1 MLMNFYTIAE
11 QNLCVTSID
20 IAVLDQTIHGMSA
33 REYRDTLDGRLS
45 SQTVKLVATPSEYEE
60 LLLSARI
67 ITGFEI
73 DAEAVDRA
81 TNLEMFA
88 CTFAGTDHLP
98 LSAFE
103 ANDVQV
109 TNASG
114 VHGPNAAEQVLASV
128 LSFARGLDH
137 GWAQSQA
144 GTWSHYQTDELYG
157 STVTVVGMG
166 SIGSAIIDRLAP
178 FGVETIGVRNSPSKG
193 GDADTVVGIEQLPE
207 ILPRTDYLVLAC
219 PLTEETTQLVDA
231 AALERL
237 PPDSVVVNIARGQVV
252 DTDALHAAL
261 QTNELRGAALDVTD
275 PEPLPDG
282 HPLWSHDNCLITP
295 HNAGHTPRYWD
306 RMADIIAENV
316 DRLETD
322 EPLRNQA

>member
-1 MLMNFYTIAE
+1 
-11 QNLCVTSID
+11 
-20 IAVLDQTIHGMSA
+20 MSA
-33 REYRDTLDGRLS
+33 RDYRDVLDERLPSKTVRLVS
-45 SQTVKLVATPSEYEE
+45 SPTEYDE
-60 LLLSARI
+60 LLPEARI

-73 DAEAVDRA
+73 DAETVDRA

-98 LSAFE
+98 LEAFA

-114 VHGPNAAEQVLASV
+114 VHGPNAAEQVLAYV
-128 LSFARGLDH
+128 LSFARGLDR
-137 GWAQSQA
+137 GWKQSQA
-144 GTWSHYQTDELYG
+144 GTWSHYQTDELYD

-166 SIGSAIIDRLAP
+166 SIGGAILDRLAP

-193 GDADTVVGIEQLPE
+193 GNADEVVGIEQVAE

-219 PLTEETTQLVDA
+219 PLTEQTAQLVDET
-231 AALERL
+231 ALEQL
-237 PPDSVVVNIARGQVV
+237 PPDSVLVNIARGEVV
-252 DTDALHAAL
+252 DTDALLAAL

-306 RMADIIAENV
+306 RMADIIADNV
-316 DRLETD
+316 DRLGTD
-322 EPLRNQA
+322 EPLRNLAK

>member
-1 MLMNFYTIAE
+1 
-11 QNLCVTSID
+11 
-20 IAVLDQTIHGMSA
+20 MSA
-33 REYRDTLDGRLS
+33 REYRDVLDERLP
-45 SQTVKLVATPSEYEE
+45 SQTVRLVASPTEYDE
-60 LLLSARI
+60 LLPEARI

-73 DAEAVDRA
+73 DAETVDRA
-81 TNLEMFA
+81 ANLDLFA

-98 LSAFE
+98 LDAFA

-114 VHGPNAAEQVLASV
+114 VHGPNAAEQVLAYV
-128 LSFARGLDH
+128 LSFARGLDR
-137 GWAQSQA
+137 GWNQSQA

-166 SIGSAIIDRLAP
+166 SIGGAILDRLAP
-178 FGVETIGVRNSPSKG
+178 FGVDTIGVRNSPSKG
-193 GDADTVVGIEQLPE
+193 GNADEVVGIDQVPE

-219 PLTEETTQLVDA
+219 PLTEQTAQLVDED
-231 AALERL
+231 ALERL
-237 PPDSVVVNIARGQVV
+237 SPDGVLVNIARGEVV
-252 DTDALHAAL
+252 DTDALLAAL

-306 RMADIIAENV
+306 RMAEIIADNI
-316 DRLETD
+316 DRLDTD
-322 EPLRNQA
+322 EPLRNLAN

>member
-1 MLMNFYTIAE
+1 
-11 QNLCVTSID
+11 
-20 IAVLDQTIHGMSA
+20 MSA
-33 REYRDTLDGRLS
+33 REYRDVLDERLP
-45 SQTVKLVATPSEYEE
+45 SQTVRLVASPTEYDE
-60 LLLSARI
+60 LLPEARI

-73 DAEAVDRA
+73 DAETVDRA
-81 TNLEMFA
+81 ANLDLFA

-98 LSAFE
+98 LDAFA

-114 VHGPNAAEQVLASV
+114 VHGPNAAEQVLAYV
-128 LSFARGLDH
+128 LSFARGLDR
-137 GWAQSQA
+137 GWNQSQA

-166 SIGSAIIDRLAP
+166 SIGGAILDRLAP
-178 FGVETIGVRNSPSKG
+178 FGVDTIGVRNSPSKG
-193 GDADTVVGIEQLPE
+193 GNADEVVGIDQVPE

-219 PLTEETTQLVDA
+219 PLTEQTAQLVDED
-231 AALERL
+231 ALERL
-237 PPDSVVVNIARGQVV
+237 SPDGVLVNIARGEVV
-252 DTDALHAAL
+252 DTDALLAAL

-306 RMADIIAENV
+306 RMAEIIADNI
-316 DRLETD
+316 DRLDTD
-322 EPLRNQA
+322 EPLRNLAK

>member
-1 MLMNFYTIAE
+1 
-11 QNLCVTSID
+11 VTSID

-33 REYRDTLDGRLS
+33 RDYRDVLDERLPSKTVRLVS
-45 SQTVKLVATPSEYEE
+45 SPTEYDE
-60 LLLSARI
+60 LLPEARI
-67 ITGFEI
+67 ISGFEI
-73 DAEAVDRA
+73 DAETVDRA

-98 LSAFE
+98 LDAFA

-114 VHGPNAAEQVLASV
+114 VHGPNAAEQVLAYV
-128 LSFARGLDH
+128 LSFARSLDR
-137 GWAQSQA
+137 GWKQSQA
-144 GTWSHYQTDELYG
+144 GTWSHYQTDELYD

-166 SIGSAIIDRLAP
+166 SIGGAILDRLAP

-193 GDADTVVGIEQLPE
+193 GTADEVVGIEQVPE

-219 PLTEETTQLVDA
+219 PLTEQTAQLVDET
-231 AALERL
+231 ALEQM
-237 PPDSVVVNIARGQVV
+237 PPDSVLVNIARGAVV
-252 DTDALHAAL
+252 DTDALLAAL

-306 RMADIIAENV
+306 RMADIIADNI
-316 DRLETD
+316 DRLDTD
-322 EPLRNQA
+322 EPLRNLAK

>member
-1 MLMNFYTIAE
+1 M
-11 QNLCVTSID
+11 TSVD

-33 REYRDTLDGRLS
+33 REYRDVLDERLP
-45 SQTVKLVATPSEYEE
+45 SQTVRLVASPTEYDE
-60 LLLSARI
+60 LLPEARI

-73 DAEAVDRA
+73 DAETVDRA
-81 TNLEMFA
+81 ANLDLFA

-98 LSAFE
+98 LDAFA

-114 VHGPNAAEQVLASV
+114 VHGPNAAEQVLAYV
-128 LSFARGLDH
+128 LSFARGLDR
-137 GWAQSQA
+137 GWNQSQA

-166 SIGSAIIDRLAP
+166 SIGGAILDRLAP
-178 FGVETIGVRNSPSKG
+178 FGVDTIGVRNSPSKG
-193 GDADTVVGIEQLPE
+193 GNADEVVGIDQVPE

-219 PLTEETTQLVDA
+219 PLTEQTAQLVDED
-231 AALERL
+231 ALERL
-237 PPDSVVVNIARGQVV
+237 SPDGVLVNIARGEVV
-252 DTDALHAAL
+252 DTDALLAAL

-306 RMADIIAENV
+306 RMAEIIADNI
-316 DRLETD
+316 DRLDTD
-322 EPLRNQA
+322 EPLRNLAN

>member
-1 MLMNFYTIAE
+1 MP
-11 QNLCVTSID
+11 SID

-33 REYRDTLDGRLS
+33 REYRDTLAERVP
-45 SQTVKLVATPSEYEE
+45 SQTIKLIATPSEYAERLPE
-60 LLLSARI
+60 ARI

-73 DAEAVDRA
+73 DAETVDRA
-81 TNLEMFA
+81 SNLELFA

-98 LSAFE
+98 LDAFD
-103 ANDVQV
+103 ANGVQV

-114 VHGPNAAEQVLASV
+114 VHGPNAAEQVLAYV

-144 GTWSHYQTDELYG
+144 GTWSHYQTDELYE

-166 SIGSAIIDRLAP
+166 SIGGAIIDRFEP
-178 FGVETIGVRNSPSKG
+178 FGVELIGVRNSPSKG
-193 GDADTVVGIEQLPE
+193 GAADEVVGIEQVPE
-207 ILPRTDYLVLAC
+207 VLPRTDYLVLAC
-219 PLTEETTQLVDA
+219 PLTEQTAQLVDET
-231 AALERL
+231 ALERL
-237 PPDSVVVNIARGQVV
+237 PPDSVVVNIARGKVV
-252 DTDALHAAL
+252 DTDALCTAL

-295 HNAGHTPRYWD
+295 HNAGHTPRYWE
-306 RMADIIAENV
+306 RMTDIIAENL

-322 EPLRNQA
+322 KPLRNLAP